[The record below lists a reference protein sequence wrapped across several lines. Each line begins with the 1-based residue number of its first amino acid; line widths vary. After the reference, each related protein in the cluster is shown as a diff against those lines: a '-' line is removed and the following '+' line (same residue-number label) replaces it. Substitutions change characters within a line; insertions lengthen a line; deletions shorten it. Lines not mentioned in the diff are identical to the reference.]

1 MSTLTIRK
9 TWQVNGLLTNP
20 DSVVLRDP
28 TGAFG
33 IQRDDTGAAVVA
45 AGTAMTQVATGVYEY
60 TLTVDGGTTYTAWV
74 EVVYGGETYRFEIA
88 AVPDVTPAA
97 ATYPDGLT
105 AVLNQL
111 TALLLQ
117 ISFSPKPTYTA
128 YGRSY
133 SWTKYQE
140 MLSRQIE
147 QVTKLI
153 AQANPFEIVSH
164 G

>member
-74 EVVYGGETYRFEIA
+74 EVVTA
-88 AVPDVTPAA
+88 AKR
-97 ATYPDGLT
+97 T
-105 AVLNQL
+105 A
-111 TALLLQ
+111 
-117 ISFSPKPTYTA
+117 S
-128 YGRSY
+128 RSRPCP
-133 SWTKYQE
+133 
-140 MLSRQIE
+140 M
-147 QVTKLI
+147 
-153 AQANPFEIVSH
+153 
-164 G
+164 